1 MRVYTLLNLKTISLD
16 VFFVNK
22 INKNWGRSLLLLLR
36 FVYET
41 VQELRLAKLLVPVGD
56 ELAEELLAVAAAAA
70 AAAAAFDP

>member
-22 INKNWGRSLLLLLR
+22 INKNWGRSLLLLR